1 MQTKCTILL
10 AFVLKEGMV
19 RATGRPVLNRAMS
32 QIITTQGADL
42 SEAEILGLLRWHAD
56 MGVDVALDEAPHN
69 RFAEAEATHPRPGAR
84 PHAAPPAAAI
94 APPRAAAPLAAPLA
108 QAAGLS
114 ADAAAQSARETAR
127 EAKTLDELRALLEA
141 FDGCALKATATRLV
155 FADGNPQAKI
165 MLVGEAP
172 GADED
177 RIGRPFVGRAGQLL
191 DRMLAAVGLDRT
203 SVYIANTIPWRPPG
217 NRDPSPIETA
227 ICLPFL
233 QRQIALVAPEII
245 VCLGKSSMQTLLG
258 RKEGVMRARGH
269 WFDYS
274 DGQSSA
280 RALVMLHPAY
290 LLRQPAHKRLAWRD
304 LRALKK
310 ASDDLRE
317 A

>member
-1 MQTKCTILL
+1 
-10 AFVLKEGMV
+10 
-19 RATGRPVLNRAMS
+19 
-32 QIITTQGADL
+32 
-42 SEAEILGLLRWHAD
+42 
-56 MGVDVALDEAPHN
+56 
-69 RFAEAEATHPRPGAR
+69 
-84 PHAAPPAAAI
+84 
-94 APPRAAAPLAAPLA
+94 
-108 QAAGLS
+108 
-114 ADAAAQSARETAR
+114 
-127 EAKTLDELRALLEA
+127 
-141 FDGCALKATATRLV
+141 
-155 FADGNPQAKI
+155 

-203 SVYIANTIPWRPPG
+203 APYIASPIRGRPPG
-217 NRDPSPIETA
+217 NRAPSPIETA

-304 LRALKK
+304 LRALKQ
-310 ASDDLRE
+310 AYDDLRE
-317 A
+317 P

>member
-1 MQTKCTILL
+1 
-10 AFVLKEGMV
+10 MV

-203 SVYIANTIPWRPPG
+203 SVYIANTILWRPPG

-317 A
+317 P

>member
-1 MQTKCTILL
+1 
-10 AFVLKEGMV
+10 
-19 RATGRPVLNRAMS
+19 MS
-32 QIITTQGADL
+32 QTITTHDDEF

-56 MGVDVALDEAPHN
+56 MGVDTALDEAPHN

-84 PHAAPPAAAI
+84 PHAAPPPPPI
-94 APPRAAAPLAAPLA
+94 SPSRSAPASIAAPLA

-127 EAKTLDELRALLEA
+127 EAKSLDELRALLEA

-165 MLVGEAP
+165 MLIGEAP

-191 DRMLAAVGLDRT
+191 DRMLAAIGLDRT

-233 QRQIALVAPEII
+233 QRQIALVAPEIV

-269 WFDYS
+269 WFDYA

-310 ASDDLRE
+310 AYDDLRE
-317 A
+317 P

>member
-1 MQTKCTILL
+1 
-10 AFVLKEGMV
+10 MV

-84 PHAAPPAAAI
+84 PHAAPSAAAI

-317 A
+317 P